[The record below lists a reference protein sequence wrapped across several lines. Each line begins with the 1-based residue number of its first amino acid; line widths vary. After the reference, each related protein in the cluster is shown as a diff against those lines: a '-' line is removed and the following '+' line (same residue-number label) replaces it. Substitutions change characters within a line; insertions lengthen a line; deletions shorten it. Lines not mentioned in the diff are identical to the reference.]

1 MSRTPLDEA
10 LDALGGA
17 GTATV
22 DGDGT
27 TTDID
32 VTDVDRLG
40 VKVREIRVHRQQP
53 CDIVQESHRLP
64 KHLRALPER
73 VEPIEVD
80 ASLGGAR
87 LRSVPHG
94 EDREMYEVDVQ
105 ADSTTIRR
113 TVRDED
119 GGRSP
124 QDFTLTREQLERLV
138 GQASS

>member
-1 MSRTPLDEA
+1 MSHSPLDEA

-22 DGDGT
+22 HGDGT

-40 VKVREIRVHRQQP
+40 VKVREIRVHREHP
-53 CDIVQESHRLP
+53 CDIVQEAHRLP
-64 KHLRALPER
+64 EQLRALPER

-87 LRSVPHG
+87 LRSAPQG
-94 EDREMYEVDVQ
+94 EDREMIEVDLQ
-105 ADSTTIRR
+105 AHSTTIRR
-113 TVRDED
+113 TVRDDD
-119 GGRSP
+119 GGRSSH
-124 QDFTLTREQLERLV
+124 DFTLTREQLERLV
-138 GQASS
+138 GQAGG